1 MLFRYDLYPAEML
14 KAIIEAESR
23 GENALE
29 GIKRTLT
36 ALIIND
42 TRDVPQTFKELAE
55 SMYGRAQKRSD
66 VYRCNALKRDY
77 SRSAGNAPV
86 KPEIVEDVCE
96 EGEEEKQAQS
106 AQKPQKVAIDIAGYV
121 KVTDREY
128 DSLRERFGKDLPEMV
143 EILSAYKESTG
154 KKYKSDAAALRGWV
168 ADKVAEEE
176 RRQGAKGFK
185 EQERARDAQNA
196 ADMLTDEQKRFY
208 GLDN

>member
-1 MLFRYDLYPAEML
+1 ML

-23 GENALE
+23 AENALE

-77 SRSAGNAPV
+77 SRSAGNAPA

-96 EGEEEKQAQS
+96 EGEEEKRAQS

-121 KVTDREY
+121 KVTEKEY
-128 DSLRERFGKDLPEMV
+128 DSLRDKFGKDLPEMV

-154 KKYKSDAAALRGWV
+154 KKYKSDAGALRGWV
-168 ADKVAEEE
+168 RRSFEE
-176 RRQGAKGFK
+176 RKAKAGAKSFK
-185 EQERARDAQNA
+185 AMERERDASVVGS
-196 ADMLTDEQKRFY
+196 MLTDEQRRAY
-208 GLDN
+208 GL

>member
-23 GENALE
+23 VENALE

-42 TRDVPQTFKELAE
+42 TRDVPPTFKELAE

-77 SRSAGNAPV
+77 SRSAGNAPA

-96 EGEEEKQAQS
+96 EGEEEKRAQS
-106 AQKPQKVAIDIAGYV
+106 AQKPQKVAIDIAGFV

-154 KKYKSDAAALRGWV
+154 KKYKSDAGALRGWV
-168 ADKVAEEE
+168 RRSFEE
-176 RRQGAKGFK
+176 RKAKAGAKSFK
-185 EQERARDAQNA
+185 AMERERDASVVGS
-196 ADMLTDEQKRFY
+196 MLTDEQRRAY
-208 GLDN
+208 GL

>member
-154 KKYKSDAAALRGWV
+154 KKYKSDAGALRGWV
-168 ADKVAEEE
+168 RRSFEE
-176 RRQGAKGFK
+176 RKAKAGAKSFK
-185 EQERARDAQNA
+185 AMERERDASVVGS
-196 ADMLTDEQKRFY
+196 MLTDEQRRAY
-208 GLDN
+208 GL